1 MTRTAIGGIAAGAFT
16 LGILAGL
23 VLPGSPAATHHDQ
36 LMASHM
42 SAMNSMPMGNMNSM
56 PMGNMSS
63 MPMME
68 TDAMPMASGSGS
80 SGHEAHHA
88 LPEVGR

>member
-23 VLPGSPAATHHDQ
+23 LLPGSLAGTRHDQ

-42 SAMNSMPMGNMNSM
+42 SAMGSMPM
-56 PMGNMSS
+56 MGVSS
-63 MPMME
+63 MPMMGSRSVPMMD
-68 TDAMPMASGSGS
+68 TDAMPMMGGSAPAS
-80 SGHEAHHA
+80 HVTHHA
-88 LPEVGR
+88 SPAVGR